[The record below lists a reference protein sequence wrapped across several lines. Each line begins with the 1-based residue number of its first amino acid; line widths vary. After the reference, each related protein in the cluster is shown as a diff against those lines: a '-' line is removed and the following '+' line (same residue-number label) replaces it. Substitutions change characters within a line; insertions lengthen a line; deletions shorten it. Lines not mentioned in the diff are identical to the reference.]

1 MVYTWNKIMK
11 KLKQLSCVWITEG
24 SDHLG
29 GWNTGTGWAAAV
41 FTGNRGVRLII
52 CRPNRF
58 RELRARS
65 GNMELATNVGA
76 EKKSKCLLRV
86 GYLD

>member
-1 MVYTWNKIMK
+1 MK
-11 KLKQLSCVWITEG
+11 KLEQLSGVWITEG

-29 GWNTGTGWAAAV
+29 GWLEHW
-41 FTGNRGVRLII
+41 NRLGRRSSFHRQQEGGVRVII
-52 CRPNRF
+52 SRPNRF

>member
-1 MVYTWNKIMK
+1 MK

-29 GWNTGTGWAAAV
+29 GWNTETGWAAAAV
-41 FTGNRGVRLII
+41 FTGNRREGGVRVII
-52 CRPNRF
+52 SRPNRF

-76 EKKSKCLLRV
+76 EKKSKCL
-86 GYLD
+86 